1 MSSLDQLKQTFFD
14 ECSEAL
20 QQIELGLPD
29 IRDGSGSEDTINAVF
44 RGVHSVKGGAGI
56 FGFEDLVRFAHV
68 FETVLDEMRSGKL
81 AATQE
86 IVDTLL
92 QANDVLTDLIS
103 MSRSGESIPPD
114 FGSECRAALQQILH
128 ANSGGEG
135 IADDSAAPA
144 DFEGIDFT
152 PVQVDFDEVHAEQGG
167 TEEGASISGE
177 HEYKIVFRP
186 KPELLKKANEPL
198 YIIRELKKL
207 GALDLVAETDRLPP
221 LAELEADQPYLGWTG
236 TLRTT
241 ATREEVDDVFE
252 FVVGDCE
259 LEITQIDAAL
269 APAPGAPA
277 EAASAADS
285 SAWEGMVGSVVPP
298 DVMAE
303 KPAANIALSVI
314 PTPVVEAASS
324 VQAAP
329 AKPSPAPMASPDTP
343 MPVASVPPSAAPP
356 LVPTLDRVEAAPAA
370 KPQAAKPAA
379 AGATTTRVE
388 LEKIDRVVNM
398 VGELV
403 IAQAML
409 GQVVHSLPE
418 DVSGRLV
425 QVLEEVTH
433 HTRELKDSVMS
444 MRAQQVNA
452 VFQRMPRLVRELAV
466 KTAKK
471 VKLELAG
478 ENTEVDRSIIERLG
492 DPLTHIIRNS
502 IDHGIE
508 APSDRA
514 AAGKA
519 EEGTIR
525 LSAEHRGGRIVIEVK
540 DDGAGINSER
550 VLQKARDRGLV
561 SAEATLSDDEINN
574 LIFLPGFSTA
584 EKISDISGR
593 GVGMDVV
600 RRNIQDVGG
609 RISLKSDRGRGMT
622 IQLALPL
629 TLAVMDGMVIRVG
642 SETYV
647 MPMSAIVECLRPPA
661 SDIHALIGTP
671 GMLRL
676 RGNLVPLV
684 QLCDLLDISSTASGS
699 DERVII
705 ITDAGEGARFGIVVD
720 ELCGHQQVVVKSIE
734 ESYGSVPGIAG
745 ATILGNGRVAFIL
758 DVEKLSDIA
767 SSNQNV
773 QTGVARF
780 VNGESKAAV
789 AVG

>member
-56 FGFEDLVRFAHV
+56 FGFEDLVKFAHV

-103 MSRSGESIPPD
+103 MSRSGDSIPPD

-128 ANSGGEG
+128 VNLGGEG
-135 IADDSAAPA
+135 IADDAPAPA
-144 DFEGIDFT
+144 DFEGIDFV
-152 PVQVDFDEVHAEQGG
+152 PVQFNFDEPAEESGVAG
-167 TEEGASISGE
+167 GE
-177 HEYKIVFRP
+177 HEFKIVFRP

-198 YIIRELKKL
+198 YIIRELGKL
-207 GALDLVAETDRLPP
+207 GTLDLVAETDRLPP
-221 LAELEADQPYLGWTG
+221 LAELEADRPYLGWTG
-236 TLRTT
+236 TLRTA
-241 ATREEVDDVFE
+241 ATREQIDEVFE

-259 LEITQIDAAL
+259 LEIIAADPV
-269 APAPGAPA
+269 AAFEPA
-277 EAASAADS
+277 ETPAEMPASP
-285 SAWEGMVGSVVPP
+285 AWEGVVGSVVPP
-298 DVMAE
+298 DVST
-303 KPAANIALSVI
+303 ALPTLESAPSV
-314 PTPVVEAASS
+314 V
-324 VQAAP
+324 
-329 AKPSPAPMASPDTP
+329 PSPA
-343 MPVASVPPSAAPP
+343 
-356 LVPTLDRVEAAPAA
+356 VEAAPSVQVAPVATPAPMPAPAPAA
-370 KPQAAKPAA
+370 PIAARAVPMSAPAPGVEHAEAAPPAKSQAAKPTA

-409 GQVVHSLPE
+409 GQVVHTLPE
-418 DVSGRLV
+418 DVSARLV
-425 QVLEEVTH
+425 QVLEEVVH

-452 VFQRMPRLVRELAV
+452 VFQRMPRLVRELAM
-466 KTAKK
+466 KTSKK
-471 VKLELAG
+471 VKLEMAG

-508 APSDRA
+508 APSDRS
-514 AAGKA
+514 AAGKS

-525 LSAEHRGGRIVIEVK
+525 LSAEHRGGRIVIEIK
-540 DDGAGINSER
+540 DDGAGINSDR
-550 VLQKARDRGLV
+550 VLAKARERGLV
-561 SAEATLSDDEINN
+561 SADASLSDEEINN
-574 LIFLPGFSTA
+574 LIFLPGFSTV
-584 EKISDISGR
+584 EKVSDISGR

-642 SETYV
+642 AETYV

-684 QLCDLLDISSTASGS
+684 QLCDLLDIGSTASAT

-767 SSNQNV
+767 SSQNV
-773 QTGVARF
+773 QTGMTRF

-789 AVG
+789 AVS

>member
-1 MSSLDQLKQTFFD
+1 MSSLEQLKQTFFD

-29 IRDGSGSEDTINAVF
+29 IQEGAASEDTINAVF
-44 RGVHSVKGGAGI
+44 RSVHSVKGGAGI
-56 FGFEDLVRFAHV
+56 FGFEGLVSFAHV
-68 FETVLDEMRSGKL
+68 FETVLDSMRSGKL
-81 AATQE
+81 IATHD

-92 QANDVLTDLIS
+92 QANDVLSDLIA
-103 MSRSGESIPPD
+103 MSRSGEAIPAD
-114 FGSECRAALQQILH
+114 YGSECRTALEQILQK
-128 ANSGGEG
+128 NSSGEQSE
-135 IADDSAAPA
+135 DDLSAAPA
-144 DFEGIDFT
+144 DFEGLDFV
-152 PVQVDFDEVHAEQGG
+152 PVTMEQMGSDDEPSERD
-167 TEEGASISGE
+167 
-177 HEYKIVFRP
+177 YRIVFRP
-186 KPELLKKANEPL
+186 HPELLKKANEPL
-198 YIIRELKKL
+198 YILRELRKL
-207 GALDLVAETDRLPP
+207 GTLDLEVETDRLPS
-221 LAELEADQPYLGWTG
+221 LAELEVDRPYLGWTG
-236 TLRTT
+236 NLRT
-241 ATREEVDDVFE
+241 AAKREQIDEVFE

-259 LEITQIDAAL
+259 LEITSADPEP
-269 APAPGAPA
+269 APAPPSDFPNEAAVENAAEALPLAMEAPA
-277 EAASAADS
+277 L
-285 SAWEGMVGSVVPP
+285 V
-298 DVMAE
+298 
-303 KPAANIALSVI
+303 PAA
-314 PTPVVEAASS
+314 TPVPQS
-324 VQAAP
+324 AAP
-329 AKPSPAPMASPDTP
+329 APRSNGPAEHAEAPAPRSA
-343 MPVASVPPSAAPP
+343 PS
-356 LVPTLDRVEAAPAA
+356 
-370 KPQAAKPAA
+370 KAA
-379 AGATTTRVE
+379 ANGATTTRVE

-409 GQVVHSLPE
+409 GQVVHNLPE
-418 DVSGRLV
+418 DVSGRLM
-425 QVLEEVTH
+425 QVLEEVVH

-444 MRAQQVNA
+444 MRAQPVNA
-452 VFQRMPRLVRELAV
+452 VFQRMPRLVRELAG
-466 KTAKK
+466 KTSKK
-471 VKLELAG
+471 VRLEMSG

-508 APSDRA
+508 LPADRA
-514 AAGKA
+514 AAGKP

-525 LSAEHRGGRIVIEVK
+525 LAAEHRGGRIVIEVR

-550 VLQKARDRGLV
+550 VLKKARDRGLV
-561 SAEATLSDDEINN
+561 GADAVLSDDEINN

-584 EKISDISGR
+584 EKVSDISGR

-609 RISLKSDRGRGMT
+609 RISLKSERGRGMT

-642 SETYV
+642 QETYV

-661 SDIHALIGTP
+661 SDIHDLIGTP
-671 GMLRL
+671 GMLKL

-684 QLCDLLDISSTASGS
+684 QLCELLDIGSTPTAS
-699 DERVII
+699 DERVVI

-767 SSNQNV
+767 SNQNV
-773 QTGVARF
+773 QVGVGRF
-780 VNGESKAAV
+780 ANGEPKAV
-789 AVG
+789 AAAH

>member
-114 FGSECRAALQQILH
+114 FGSECRAALQQILQ
-128 ANSGGEG
+128 ANSGGEEIG
-135 IADDSAAPA
+135 DNSAAPA

-152 PVQVDFDEVHAEQGG
+152 PVQIDFDEVHAEGG
-167 TEEGASISGE
+167 AEEGAAVGGE

-207 GALDLVAETDRLPP
+207 GTLDLVAETDRLPP
-221 LAELEADQPYLGWTG
+221 LAELEADRPYLGWTG
-236 TLRTT
+236 TLRT
-241 ATREEVDDVFE
+241 AASREEVDGVFE

-259 LEITQIDAAL
+259 LEVTQMDAA
-269 APAPGAPA
+269 PAAGFEGPV
-277 EAASAADS
+277 EAAPVTASP
-285 SAWEGMVGSVVPP
+285 AWEGMVGSVVPP
-298 DVMAE
+298 DAAAV
-303 KPAANIALSVI
+303 PAANVAPSVI
-314 PTPVVEAASS
+314 PTPVVEAAPSF
-324 VQAAP
+324 QAAP
-329 AKPSPAPMASPDTP
+329 AAPAA
-343 MPVASVPPSAAPP
+343 PVLAAIPASAAPP
-356 LVPTLDRVEAAPAA
+356 LAPTLDHAEAAPPAA

-409 GQVVHSLPE
+409 GQVVHGLPE

-471 VKLELAG
+471 VKLEMAG

-514 AAGKA
+514 AMGKA

-525 LSAEHRGGRIVIEVK
+525 LSAEHRGGRIVIEIR

-561 SAEATLSDDEINN
+561 SPEATLSDEEINN

-609 RISLKSDRGRGMT
+609 RISLKSDRGKGMT

-684 QLCDLLDISSTASGS
+684 QLCDLLDIGSTASGT

-780 VNGESKAAV
+780 VNSESKAAV